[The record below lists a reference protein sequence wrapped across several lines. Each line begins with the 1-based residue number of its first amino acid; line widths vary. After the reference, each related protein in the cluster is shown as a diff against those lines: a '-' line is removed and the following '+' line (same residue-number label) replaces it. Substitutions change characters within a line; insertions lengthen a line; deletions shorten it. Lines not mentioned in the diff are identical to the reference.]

1 MGRYTEE
8 CADLAGTAVVAKRQF
23 AQPNSTKTRWFG

>member
-8 CADLAGTAVVAKRQF
+8 CADLAGTAVVAKRQL
-23 AQPNSTKTRWFG
+23 ARPNSTKTRLFG